1 VSEVTDEEKALENI
15 KMYRIFAQY
24 YFTTRTNLTYVNL
37 VATGGLLA
45 IFAHAL
51 IDAKKPYL
59 DVLKE
64 NFPLFIA
71 GGLALILISA
81 WATAICSCLSNTVQ
95 IYLQMSRDLEEEYL
109 NANYEPYSMR
119 WAVEYEL
126 LTHPQDVGGKVLQG
140 ITWNGLNASVSI
152 CALFL
157 MGMVCVA
164 VGHSISAIIFFALA
178 IAETVGVSFL
188 MFRTDDRPPTWAN
201 AQREKDGGRNYR
213 LIRSKHPRDR
223 NSI

>member
-1 VSEVTDEEKALENI
+1 MTDEEKALENI
-15 KMYRIFAQY
+15 KIYRDFAQY

-37 VATGGLLA
+37 VATGGTLA

-59 DVLKE
+59 DILKE

-157 MGMVCVA
+157 MGLVCVA
-164 VGHSISAIIFFALA
+164 VGHSTSAILFFALA
-178 IAETVGVSFL
+178 VVETAGVSFL
-188 MFRTDDRPPTWAN
+188 MFRKDDRPPAWIKGL
-201 AQREKDGGRNYR
+201 REKRHEGHYR
-213 LIRSKHPRDR
+213 LIRSKHPR
-223 NSI
+223 